1 MKFDG
6 EITVVRFSVMV
17 LLWNIFITTN
27 RYEQSLELNWFK
39 HSSMNIKKS
48 VYSDLVKFKKE
59 EEFINLTIEN
69 YHIGLNQYFS
79 TFVILRLN
87 KE

>member
-1 MKFDG
+1 
-6 EITVVRFSVMV
+6 
-17 LLWNIFITTN
+17 
-27 RYEQSLELNWFK
+27 
-39 HSSMNIKKS
+39 MNIKKS